1 MSQTPEMMY
10 CAGVTVAKTGF
21 VASHTEFHAQKTTP
35 NATAS
40 AAATTMSTVRHD

>member
-10 CAGVTVAKTGF
+10 CAGVAAVKMGF
-21 VASHTEFHAQKTTP
+21 VASHTEFHTQKTTP

-40 AAATTMSTVRHD
+40 AAATTMSTVRHV